1 EAFESLFASRPGL
14 AIQELMKLTAPT
26 WYVQVV
32 PLWAT
37 ADPSFA
43 QVLAD
48 AKAASR
54 ERLKREFCSFLTEI
68 SNIRPLVLFLDDVH
82 WADASTVEV
91 LAYLAKKLPSMR
103 VLVVVAYRPTEM
115 WLARHPFPA
124 VRLELQR
131 HAVCREF
138 SVGLLSREEVDSYLA
153 AQLPEAPVAPGLAE
167 FIYNRTE
174 GNPLF
179 MV

>member
-1 EAFESLFASRPGL
+1 GIGKTALMEEFCDQLRSQRDSCTIAAGACSERLEGSEAFLPILEALESLFASPPGRE
-14 AIQELMKLTAPT
+14 IQELMKLTAPT

-37 ADPSFA
+37 AVPSFT

-54 ERLKREFCSFLTEI
+54 ERLKREFCAFLAEI

-115 WLARHPFPA
+115 W
-124 VRLELQR
+124 
-131 HAVCREF
+131 
-138 SVGLLSREEVDSYLA
+138 
-153 AQLPEAPVAPGLAE
+153 
-167 FIYNRTE
+167 
-174 GNPLF
+174 
-179 MV
+179 